1 MTERYKYNPACAEKR
16 QPRDLL
22 ATFSTAEIKAFRTM
36 TSEEVAYLVNECC
49 ISEYVAHLRKGHE
62 NSAVG
67 EDYPI
72 LVVKGTQLQ
81 LERFKMAFLLTLLD
95 YQGFKYFYPS
105 DFGLGEEA
113 LEEMRKYTGVA
124 IVKIVKG
131 ASTTE
136 GLDNFRTELIS
147 SVLAARRDYF
157 NPTLILTEESI
168 SGKFNVTNELTKVVM
183 LDATKLRTS
192 YDGKVVQFNDAIAS
206 RAKFVNTKSNE
217 FYVPK
222 QETSAEDDKSTTST
236 DSYQNNYKN
245 NYNNSYKSSRRG
257 TYGNKKNPRI
267 SRSKQLRQDRG
278 IQ

>member
-1 MTERYKYNPACAEKR
+1 
-16 QPRDLL
+16 
-22 ATFSTAEIKAFRTM
+22 M

-49 ISEYVAHLRKGHE
+49 IGEYVAHLRKGHE

-81 LERFKMAFLLTLLD
+81 LERFKMVFLLTLLD

-222 QETSAEDDKSTTST
+222 QETSAEDTKSTTST

-245 NYNNSYKSSRRG
+245 NYSNNYKSSRRG

>member
-16 QPRDLL
+16 QPKDLL

-36 TSEEVAYLVNECC
+36 TPDEVAYLVNECC
-49 ISEYVAHLRKGHE
+49 IGDYVAHLRKGHE

-81 LERFKMAFLLTLLD
+81 LERFKMVFLLTLLD
-95 YQGFKYFYPS
+95 YQGYKYFYPS
-105 DFGLGEEA
+105 DFGLGEDA

-124 IVKIVKG
+124 IVKVVKG

-192 YDGKVVQFNDAIAS
+192 YDGTVVQYNDTIAS
-206 RAKFVNTKSNE
+206 RAKFVNNKSNE
-217 FYVPK
+217 LYVPK
-222 QETSAEDDKSTTST
+222 QEIPTDDTKSTTST
-236 DSYQNNYKN
+236 DNYQNSYKN
-245 NYNNSYKSSRRG
+245 NYKSSRRG

-267 SRSKQLRQDRG
+267 SRSKKLRQDRG
-278 IQ
+278 LQ

>member
-16 QPRDLL
+16 QPKDLL

-36 TSEEVAYLVNECC
+36 TPDEVAYLVNECC
-49 ISEYVAHLRKGHE
+49 IGDYVAHLRKGHE

-81 LERFKMAFLLTLLD
+81 LERFKMVFLLTLLD
-95 YQGFKYFYPS
+95 YQGYKYFYPS
-105 DFGLGEEA
+105 DFGLGEDA

-157 NPTLILTEESI
+157 NPTIILTEESI

-192 YDGKVVQFNDAIAS
+192 YDGTLIQFNDAIAS

-217 FYVPK
+217 YYVPK
-222 QETSAEDDKSTTST
+222 QEIPTDDTNSTTST
-236 DSYQNNYKN
+236 DNYQNSYKN
-245 NYNNSYKSSRRG
+245 NYKSSRRG
-257 TYGNKKNPRI
+257 TYGNKKNPRV
-267 SRSKQLRQDRG
+267 SRSKKLRQDRG

>member
-1 MTERYKYNPACAEKR
+1 MAERYKYNPACAEKR
-16 QPRDLL
+16 QPKDLL

-36 TSEEVAYLVNECC
+36 TSEEVAYLVDECC
-49 ISEYVAHLRKGHE
+49 IGEYVAHLRKGHE

-95 YQGFKYFYPS
+95 YQGYKYFYPS
-105 DFGLGEEA
+105 DFGLGEDA

-192 YDGKVVQFNDAIAS
+192 YDGKVIQFNDTIAS
-206 RAKFVNTKSNE
+206 RTKFVNDKSND
-217 FYVPK
+217 YHAPK
-222 QETSAEDDKSTTST
+222 QETSAEDTKSTAST
-236 DSYQNNYKN
+236 NNYQNSYRN
-245 NYNNSYKSSRRG
+245 NYNNNYKSSRRG
-257 TYGNKKNPRI
+257 TYGNKKNPKI

>member
-16 QPRDLL
+16 QPKDLL

-36 TSEEVAYLVNECC
+36 TPDEVAYLVNECC
-49 ISEYVAHLRKGHE
+49 IGDYVAHLRKGHE

-81 LERFKMAFLLTLLD
+81 LERFKMVFLLTLLD
-95 YQGFKYFYPS
+95 YQGYKYFYPS
-105 DFGLGEEA
+105 DFGLGEDA

-157 NPTLILTEESI
+157 NPTIILTEESI

-192 YDGKVVQFNDAIAS
+192 YDGKVIQFNDAIAS

-217 FYVPK
+217 YYVPK
-222 QETSAEDDKSTTST
+222 QEIPTDDTNSTTST
-236 DSYQNNYKN
+236 DNYQNSYKN
-245 NYNNSYKSSRRG
+245 NYKSSRRG
-257 TYGNKKNPRI
+257 TYGNKKNPRV
-267 SRSKQLRQDRG
+267 SRSKKLRQDRG

>member
-16 QPRDLL
+16 QPKDLL

-36 TSEEVAYLVNECC
+36 TPDEVAYLVNECC
-49 ISEYVAHLRKGHE
+49 IGDYVAHLRKGHE

-81 LERFKMAFLLTLLD
+81 LERFKMVFLLTLLD
-95 YQGFKYFYPS
+95 YQGYKYFYPS
-105 DFGLGEEA
+105 DFGLGEDA

-124 IVKIVKG
+124 IVKVVKG

-157 NPTLILTEESI
+157 NPTIILTEESI

-192 YDGKVVQFNDAIAS
+192 YDGKVIQFNDAIAS

-217 FYVPK
+217 YYVPK
-222 QETSAEDDKSTTST
+222 QEIPTDDTNSTTST
-236 DSYQNNYKN
+236 DNYQNNYKN
-245 NYNNSYKSSRRG
+245 NYKSSKRG

-267 SRSKQLRQDRG
+267 NRSKRLRQDRG

>member
-16 QPRDLL
+16 QPKDLL

-36 TSEEVAYLVNECC
+36 TPDEVAYLVNECC
-49 ISEYVAHLRKGHE
+49 IGDYVAHLRKGHE

-81 LERFKMAFLLTLLD
+81 LERFKMVFLLTLLD
-95 YQGFKYFYPS
+95 YQGYKYFYPS
-105 DFGLGEEA
+105 DFGLGEDA

-124 IVKIVKG
+124 IVKVVKG

-192 YDGKVVQFNDAIAS
+192 YDGKVIQFNDTIAS

-222 QETSAEDDKSTTST
+222 QEIPTDDTKSTAST
-236 DSYQNNYKN
+236 DNYQNNYK
-245 NYNNSYKSSRRG
+245 NSYKSSRRG

>member
-16 QPRDLL
+16 QPKDLL

-36 TSEEVAYLVNECC
+36 TPDEVAYLVNECC
-49 ISEYVAHLRKGHE
+49 IGDYVAHLRKGHE

-81 LERFKMAFLLTLLD
+81 LERFKMVFLLTLLD
-95 YQGFKYFYPS
+95 YQGYKYFYPS
-105 DFGLGEEA
+105 DFGLGEDA

-157 NPTLILTEESI
+157 NPTIILTEESI

-192 YDGKVVQFNDAIAS
+192 YDGKVIQFNDAIAS

-217 FYVPK
+217 LYVPK
-222 QETSAEDDKSTTST
+222 QEIPTDDTNSTTST
-236 DSYQNNYKN
+236 DNYQNSYKN
-245 NYNNSYKSSRRG
+245 NYKSSRRG

-267 SRSKQLRQDRG
+267 SRSKKLRQDRG
-278 IQ
+278 LQ

>member
-16 QPRDLL
+16 QPKDLL

-36 TSEEVAYLVNECC
+36 TPDEVAYLVNECC
-49 ISEYVAHLRKGHE
+49 IGDYVAHLRKGHE

-81 LERFKMAFLLTLLD
+81 LERFKMVFLLTLLD
-95 YQGFKYFYPS
+95 YQGYKYFYPS
-105 DFGLGEEA
+105 DFGLGEDA

-157 NPTLILTEESI
+157 NPTIILTEESI

-192 YDGKVVQFNDAIAS
+192 YDGKVIQFNDAIAS
-206 RAKFVNTKSNE
+206 RAKFVNTRSNE
-217 FYVPK
+217 LYVPK
-222 QETSAEDDKSTTST
+222 QEIPTDDTKSTAST
-236 DSYQNNYKN
+236 DNYQSNYKN
-245 NYNNSYKSSRRG
+245 NYKSSRRG
-257 TYGNKKNPRI
+257 TYGNKKNPRV
-267 SRSKQLRQDRG
+267 SRSKKLRQDRG

>member
-16 QPRDLL
+16 QPKDLL

-36 TSEEVAYLVNECC
+36 TPDEVAYLVNECC
-49 ISEYVAHLRKGHE
+49 IGDYVAHLRKGHE

-81 LERFKMAFLLTLLD
+81 LERFKMVFLLTLLD
-95 YQGFKYFYPS
+95 YQGYKYFYPS
-105 DFGLGEEA
+105 DFGLGEDA

-157 NPTLILTEESI
+157 NPTIILTEESI

-192 YDGKVVQFNDAIAS
+192 YDGKVIQFNDVIAS

-217 FYVPK
+217 YYVPK
-222 QETSAEDDKSTTST
+222 QEIPTDDTNSTTST
-236 DSYQNNYKN
+236 DNYQNSYKN
-245 NYNNSYKSSRRG
+245 NYKSSRRG
-257 TYGNKKNPRI
+257 TYGNKKNPRV
-267 SRSKQLRQDRG
+267 SRSKKLRQDRG
-278 IQ
+278 LQ

>member
-16 QPRDLL
+16 QPKDLL

-36 TSEEVAYLVNECC
+36 TPDEVAYLVNECC
-49 ISEYVAHLRKGHE
+49 IGDYVAHLRKGHE

-81 LERFKMAFLLTLLD
+81 LERFKMVFLLTLLD
-95 YQGFKYFYPS
+95 YQGYKYFYPS
-105 DFGLGEEA
+105 DFGLGEDA

-124 IVKIVKG
+124 IVKVVKG

-157 NPTLILTEESI
+157 NPTIILTEESI

-192 YDGKVVQFNDAIAS
+192 YDGKVIQFNDTIAS

-222 QETSAEDDKSTTST
+222 QEIPTDDTKSTTST
-236 DSYQNNYKN
+236 DNYQNSYKS
-245 NYNNSYKSSRRG
+245 SYKSSRRG

>member
-16 QPRDLL
+16 QPKDLL

-36 TSEEVAYLVNECC
+36 TPDEVAYLVNECC
-49 ISEYVAHLRKGHE
+49 IGDYVAHLRKGHE

-81 LERFKMAFLLTLLD
+81 LERFKMVFLLTLLD
-95 YQGFKYFYPS
+95 YQGYKYFYPS
-105 DFGLGEEA
+105 DFGLGEDA

-124 IVKIVKG
+124 IVKVVKG

-157 NPTLILTEESI
+157 NPTIILTEESI

-192 YDGKVVQFNDAIAS
+192 YDGTVVQYNDAIAS
-206 RAKFVNTKSNE
+206 RAKFVNTKSSE
-217 FYVPK
+217 LYIPK
-222 QETSAEDDKSTTST
+222 QEIPTDDTNSTTST
-236 DSYQNNYKN
+236 NNYQNSYKN
-245 NYNNSYKSSRRG
+245 NYKSSRRG

-267 SRSKQLRQDRG
+267 SRSKRLRQDRG

>member
-16 QPRDLL
+16 QPKDLL

-36 TSEEVAYLVNECC
+36 TPDEVAYLVNECC
-49 ISEYVAHLRKGHE
+49 IGDYVAHLRKGHE

-81 LERFKMAFLLTLLD
+81 LERFKMVFLLTLLD
-95 YQGFKYFYPS
+95 YQGYKYFYPS
-105 DFGLGEEA
+105 DFGLGEDA

-157 NPTLILTEESI
+157 NPTIILTEESI

-192 YDGKVVQFNDAIAS
+192 YDGTLIQFNDAIAS

-217 FYVPK
+217 LYVPK
-222 QETSAEDDKSTTST
+222 QEIPTDDTNSTTST
-236 DSYQNNYKN
+236 DNYQNSYKN
-245 NYNNSYKSSRRG
+245 NYKSSRRG
-257 TYGNKKNPRI
+257 TYGNKKNPRV
-267 SRSKQLRQDRG
+267 SRSKKLRQDRG

>member
-16 QPRDLL
+16 QPKDLL

-36 TSEEVAYLVNECC
+36 TPDEVAYLVNECC
-49 ISEYVAHLRKGHE
+49 IGDYVAHLRKGHE

-81 LERFKMAFLLTLLD
+81 LERFKMVFLLTLLD
-95 YQGFKYFYPS
+95 YQGYKYFYPS
-105 DFGLGEEA
+105 DFGLGEDA

-157 NPTLILTEESI
+157 NPTIILTEESI

-192 YDGKVVQFNDAIAS
+192 YDGTLIQFNDAIAS

-217 FYVPK
+217 LYVPK
-222 QETSAEDDKSTTST
+222 QEIPTDDTNSTTST
-236 DSYQNNYKN
+236 DNYQNSYKN
-245 NYNNSYKSSRRG
+245 NYKSSRRG

-267 SRSKQLRQDRG
+267 SRSKKLRQDRG
-278 IQ
+278 LQ